1 MGTVV
6 NMEGG
11 EFRATHSRHNRS
23 REYDSTIIVR
33 AVPISYMFV
42 KLESNGPGVGITR
55 DVRC

>member
-6 NMEGG
+6 NMEGR
-11 EFRATHSRHNRS
+11 EFRATHSRHHRG
-23 REYDSTIIVR
+23 RESECTIIVR

-42 KLESNGPGVGITR
+42 KLESNGPGVGIAR